1 MNEGFPFIDI
11 IFFALVAVFLIL
23 RLRNVLGRRTGHEKH
38 PPEDIFSRDAH
49 EKIGS
54 AKGDAK
60 GDKGDN
66 VITLPETQEA
76 AKGALGEDASIS
88 ETASLTEKIAASDSL
103 RAGFDKIR
111 TLDPGFHANDLLHG
125 AASAFE
131 IIVAA
136 FAAGD
141 DKVLGS
147 LLSNDVFDDFSA
159 ALKARKEAGEIQ
171 ETTLIGIKEG
181 EIIEA
186 GIDGALAVVTIKFTS
201 EQVNVTRDAE
211 GKVTAGD
218 PDHITQVIDLWTF
231 GRDTQSRDPNWT
243 LQATNSPN

>member
-11 IFFALVAVFLIL
+11 IFFALVAVFLVL

-38 PPEDIFSRDAH
+38 PPEDIFNRDAP
-49 EKIGS
+49 EEPG
-54 AKGDAK
+54 AEKGDQ
-60 GDKGDN
+60 GDN
-66 VITLPETQEA
+66 VIPLLETKGKVKADLDDA
-76 AKGALGEDASIS
+76 ASASES
-88 ETASLTEKIAASDSL
+88 ASLTEKIVASDSL
-103 RAGFDKIR
+103 RAGFDEIR

-131 IIVAA
+131 MIVAA

-147 LLSNDVFDDFSA
+147 LLNEDVFDDFSA
-159 ALKARKEAGEIQ
+159 ALKARQEAGEAQ

-186 GIDGALAVVTIKFTS
+186 GIEGDMAVVTIKFTS

-211 GKVTAGD
+211 GEVIGGD
-218 PDHITQVIDLWTF
+218 VDHITQVIDLWTF
-231 GRDTQSRDPNWT
+231 GRDTRSRDPNWT

>member
-49 EKIGS
+49 GEAG
-54 AKGDAK
+54 ANGDN
-60 GDKGDN
+60 GDN
-66 VITLPETQEA
+66 VITLPETKQTA
-76 AKGALGEDASIS
+76 RGASGDGEVIA
-88 ETASLTEKIAASDSL
+88 ETASLTEKIMASDGL
-103 RAGFDKIR
+103 RAGFDEIR

-131 IIVAA
+131 IVIAA
-136 FAAGD
+136 FGTGD
-141 DKVLGS
+141 KKALRS
-147 LLSNDVFDDFSA
+147 LLSDDVYDDFAA
-159 ALKARKEAGEIQ
+159 ALEARKETGETQ

-186 GIDGALAVVTIKFTS
+186 GLEGNLAVVTVKFTS
-201 EQVNVTRDAE
+201 EQVNVTRNAE
-211 GKVTAGD
+211 GEVIAGD
-218 PDHITQVIDLWTF
+218 ADHIAQVTDLWTF
-231 GRDTQSRDPNWT
+231 ARDTRSRDPNWT
-243 LQATNSPN
+243 LQATNSTN